1 MSALPE
7 FVGFPKIARISREI
21 VVTEKIDG
29 TNACVYIPEVEGEFA
44 CGNCARHPED
54 RDFCECA
61 KFQSPTEIF
70 AASRN
75 RWITPEDDNLGFA
88 GWLARNKDEL
98 LKLGPGRHYGE
109 WWGQG
114 IQRRYGLKEKRFS
127 LFNVARWGPIGLQ
140 DGSILPSC
148 CHVVPVLG
156 RGLFKMSLVEEALED
171 LRQHGSRA
179 APGYMDPEGV
189 VVYHTAGRVMF
200 KKTLKGDEKGKGE

>member
-75 RWITPEDDNLGFA
+75 RCGEYPGGDHGSPNSLRPDRGRVEGDGHARIGFD
-88 GWLARNKDEL
+88 LP
-98 LKLGPGRHYGE
+98 KLGRLVLHVRRALHEEVHAQPRPPVPFR
-109 WWGQG
+109 QG
-114 IQRRYGLKEKRFS
+114 PQA
-127 LFNVARWGPIGLQ
+127 V
-140 DGSILPSC
+140 
-148 CHVVPVLG
+148 HV
-156 RGLFKMSLVEEALED
+156 
-171 LRQHGSRA
+171 Q
-179 APGYMDPEGV
+179 
-189 VVYHTAGRVMF
+189 
-200 KKTLKGDEKGKGE
+200 